1 MGDTRSQTGPTVPTG
16 PQVNKLRQLGDG
28 AWLYIITHYKGAQP
42 RLRVIQDPVSRLKPE
57 TLYRQVQVVIKEAN
71 GVGHGEGIVLEV

>member
-1 MGDTRSQTGPTVPTG
+1 MD
-16 PQVNKLRQLGDG
+16 KLRQLGDRG
-28 AWLYIITHYKGAQP
+28 CLHIVTHCKGAQP
-42 RLRVIQDPVSRLKPE
+42 RLRVIQDPVSRLNPE